1 MSIIK
6 LSTFSKKR
14 IFFEK
19 SFKDE
24 EQFFINILD
33 KNGKPKLQWVGTVEN
48 LKYALRIT

>member
-1 MSIIK
+1 MNIIK
-6 LSTFSKKR
+6 LSTFTEKR

-19 SFKDE
+19 SFKEE

-33 KNGKPKLQWVGTVEN
+33 KDGKPKLQWVGTIEN